1 MNDGSMNIWQEPLG
15 ATTADEKPIW
25 LVGARGRLDQ
35 TLTPQL
41 EQNLLDLLDE
51 GHSRLLID
59 LTEVVYINS
68 GGLRCLVSA
77 WRRAR
82 QQEGGLSLCGLNP
95 RLSEIFDMVGFD
107 KVFDIYPTCEA
118 ARSKM

>member
-1 MNDGSMNIWQEPLG
+1 MNGDHMNIWQEPLG
-15 ATTADEKPIW
+15 ATTAEEKPIW

-41 EQNLLDLLDE
+41 EQNLLDLLNE
-51 GHSRLLID
+51 GHSRLLVD
-59 LTEVVYINS
+59 LTEVEYINS

-82 QQEGGLSLCGLNP
+82 QQEGSLSLCGLNP

>member
-1 MNDGSMNIWQEPLG
+1 MNGDHMNIWQEPLG
-15 ATTADEKPIW
+15 APTAEEKPIW

-41 EQNLLDLLDE
+41 EQNLLDLLNE
-51 GHSRLLID
+51 GHSRLLVD
-59 LTEVVYINS
+59 LTEVEYINS

-82 QQEGGLSLCGLNP
+82 QQEGSLSLCGLNP